1 MSNTISNNIRVNFYM
16 IGRTE
21 LRQILISI
29 PLPLLLLLPLPIITT
44 ATTTTSST
52 ITTTTNANTYYNSI
66 DKIKIKVEQHM
77 IKHIDRVRNKI

>member
-29 PLPLLLLLPLPIITT
+29 PLLLLLLLTLP
-44 ATTTTSST
+44 
-52 ITTTTNANTYYNSI
+52 
-66 DKIKIKVEQHM
+66 QQQQ
-77 IKHIDRVRNKI
+77 